1 MSLRRCC
8 EKEIMLNEDEF
19 EEDEFEEEDWGLT
32 ERELQVVILIGAC
45 MTYLEIAE
53 ELELGYE
60 TIKTYASRVRK
71 KLNLKSKIAVALWA
85 KEQGLIDE

>member
-1 MSLRRCC
+1 MSS
-8 EKEIMLNEDEF
+8 EDEF
-19 EEDEFEEEDWGLT
+19 EEVWEEEDWGLT
-32 ERELQVVILIGAC
+32 ERELQVVKLIGTC
-45 MTYLEIAE
+45 MTYPEIAE
-53 ELELGYE
+53 ELGLGYE